1 MSDTQT
7 VEVDASGSCG
17 GLLVGRLYDVVMDF
31 VLGLADTT
39 VVVQDAAGCP
49 LPNAQVL
56 VWLEGESEDD
66 ARRLTTDADGAVQ
79 IDDLDED
86 AKLYLRVLARGTP
99 QPQPT
104 QSPTQSTFQSQSQ
117 ATKSETRLL
126 VQDAAGRPLPKVKVR
141 VWFEGESESAART
154 LTTDA
159 SGALR
164 VKDCPPGAGL
174 SVRLLDEGT
183 PHPQPGQ

>member
-1 MSDTQT
+1 MSDTHT
-7 VEVDASGSCG
+7 VEVDSSGSCD

-39 VVVQDAAGCP
+39 VIVQDAAGCP
-49 LPNAQVL
+49 LPNAHVL
-56 VWLEGESEDD
+56 VWLEGESEED

-104 QSPTQSTFQSQSQ
+104 QSQTQSTSQPQSQT
-117 ATKSETRLL
+117 TKSETRLL
-126 VQDAAGRPLPKVKVR
+126 VQDTAGRPLPKVKVR